1 MTISI
6 DGRPSTTALVSVPG
20 LASRIGA
27 DEQSTLQQL
36 KRGKVPLQSHGG
48 VAWAPVAS
56 SKVQALLQRA
66 GMDELQL
73 FTGAGGARVLKVRR
87 GPIDAALA
95 GQQALFATALHQPVA
110 ELDQLRGVGAVRVQR
125 AVTSS
130 SGAGS
135 ALARIA
141 FTVGRKSLPYA
152 AGAVPAVLIGTRL
165 ASMVGDQ
172 LEPTQDQRTRRAG
185 ALLGAT
191 VVTTAGGIGIARA
204 IAPEL
209 PTVAKAARGVAAGGV
224 ALGLLT
230 LGAAQAISATDGKG

>member
-1 MTISI
+1 
-6 DGRPSTTALVSVPG
+6 VSVPG
-20 LASRIGA
+20 LAARIGT
-27 DEQSTLQQL
+27 DEQATLQQL

-48 VAWAPVAS
+48 VAWAPIS
-56 SKVQALLQRA
+56 STKVQALLQRA

-73 FTGAGGARVLKVRR
+73 FSAAGGARALKVRT
-87 GPIDAALA
+87 GPIAAALA
-95 GQQALFATALHQPVA
+95 GQQALFATALHQPVG

-125 AVTSS
+125 AVASS

-135 ALARIA
+135 ALTRLVLTA
-141 FTVGRKSLPYA
+141 GRKSLPYA
-152 AGAVPAVLIGTRL
+152 AGAIPAVLVATRL

-191 VVTTAGGIGIARA
+191 VVTTAGGLGMARA

-209 PTVAKAARGVAAGGV
+209 PTVAKAARGVAVGGV

-230 LGAAQAISATDGKG
+230 LGAAQAIHTTDGKG